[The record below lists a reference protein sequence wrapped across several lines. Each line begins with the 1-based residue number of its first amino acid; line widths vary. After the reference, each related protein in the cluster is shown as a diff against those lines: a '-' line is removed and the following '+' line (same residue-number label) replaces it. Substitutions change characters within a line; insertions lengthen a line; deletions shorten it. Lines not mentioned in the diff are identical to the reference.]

1 MEDNRIIFKGTKDGV
16 IVEVSGYR
24 DYETLKEAMIS
35 KLCNANNFFRGGKLY
50 IDFTHAYINEECQE
64 KIKRLIFD
72 DYNISTISIER
83 DVTKGFNGIYEGRTK
98 FIRNTI
104 RSGQN
109 IEFSGNIVVIGDIN
123 AGSKILAAG
132 NVVALGAVRGMVHAG
147 ASGNKKAII
156 AAFTL
161 QPTQLRIA
169 DVISRAPDGDS
180 SKPICPELARIRGN
194 SIVIEPYVLNKYF

>member
-1 MEDNRIIFKGTKDGV
+1 MEGKNIIFKGTRDGV

-24 DYETLKEAMIS
+24 DYETLKEDMIN
-35 KLCNANNFFRGGKLY
+35 KLCRANNFFRGSKLY
-50 IDFTHAYINEECQE
+50 IDFTHAYINQECQE
-64 KIKRLIFD
+64 KLKQLISD
-72 DYNISTISIER
+72 DYNISMLSIER
-83 DVTKGFNGIYEGRTK
+83 NTAKVFNGIYEGRTK

-132 NVVALGAVRGMVHAG
+132 NVVVLGAVRGMVHAG
-147 ASGNKKAII
+147 TTGNKKAII

-169 DVISRAPDGDS
+169 ELISRAPDGDS
-180 SKPICPELARIRGN
+180 SKPVCPELARIRGN